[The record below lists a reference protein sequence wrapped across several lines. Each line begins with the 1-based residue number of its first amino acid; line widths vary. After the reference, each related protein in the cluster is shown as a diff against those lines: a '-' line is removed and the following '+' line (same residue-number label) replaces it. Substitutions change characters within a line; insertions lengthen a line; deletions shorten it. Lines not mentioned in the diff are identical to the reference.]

1 MKEQVWSIQSSSPQN
16 ENSGH
21 GAWDPSQFNQLSLV
35 DGVSS
40 EMNLLCV

>member
-21 GAWDPSQFNQLSLV
+21 AAWDPPQFNQLSLV

-40 EMNLLCV
+40 EMNLLCD